1 MVMPI
6 AKNISVLKTR
16 NNDKFCFSFSSK
28 ANSVL
33 LFALIKSLII
43 TGEVTNLKYL

>member
-6 AKNISVLKTR
+6 AKNIRYSILKTR
-16 NNDKFCFSFSSK
+16 NNDKFCFSFGFK

-33 LFALIKSLII
+33 LVALKLH
-43 TGEVTNLKYL
+43 